1 MLSAD
6 LGLKTRIPSAQAS
19 YLLLF
24 IWSPVALCLTCSFS
38 WVSYSIS
45 RMHPVYLFSEF
56 QNFPS
61 WRTGLLLWFFP
72 LSNLLVNAANGF
84 SHQVIIVLS
93 PQSSLSWCQIAP
105 LSWVQSLV
113 NYGWEPEFHIV
124 QNTASFFFP
133 QKSTLLLRSWAF
145 AICPDVSLL
154 AHLYK
159 GKSTSVQFSDLGQV
173 QLECL
178 GVCAISLVWEEGVKE
193 EFIIPI
199 VGFLWSRVSG
209 FLEKEKGTMPEVA
222 IWQGLPHCA
231 QVSFP
236 PRRGIIPLL

>member
-1 MLSAD
+1 MQIWDWRQGFPQLKLVIFYCLFGHQLLSAWHV
-6 LGLKTRIPSAQAS
+6 
-19 YLLLF
+19 LF
-24 IWSPVALCLTCSFS
+24 PGFPIQSPECIL
-38 WVSYSIS
+38 YI
-45 RMHPVYLFSEF
+45 
-56 QNFPS
+56 
-61 WRTGLLLWFFP
+61 
-72 LSNLLVNAANGF
+72 
-84 SHQVIIVLS
+84 
-93 PQSSLSWCQIAP
+93 SSLSSRISPAGGLVCSSGFFHCP
-105 LSWVQSLV
+105 TCLSML
-113 NYGWEPEFHIV
+113 PMDFHIRWLLFFLPKV
-124 QNTASFFFP
+124 VFPDVRLLLCHGFNLLSTMVENLNFILYKTQQAFFFP